1 VVGWGGG
8 GGARKGDADGVMAKG
23 GRDALLVG
31 WCVSVWGGA
40 GWSWWCVGGARDGL
54 GRGGCGGD
62 ARGKGEKGRGVEL
75 VVRECVCAR
84 LVFFMRELFGLCF
97 LCACSLFLFLF

>member
-1 VVGWGGG
+1 MLYWLVGACLCGEVLGGRGGAWVGRGIGWGAVVAVVTRGGRERGGG
-8 GGARKGDADGVMAKG
+8 GG
-23 GRDALLVG
+23 
-31 WCVSVWGGA
+31 
-40 GWSWWCVGGARDGL
+40 
-54 GRGGCGGD
+54 
-62 ARGKGEKGRGVEL
+62 EL

>member
-1 VVGWGGG
+1 MLYWLVGACLCGEVRGGRGGAWVGRGMGWGAVVAVVTRGGRERGGG
-8 GGARKGDADGVMAKG
+8 GGG
-23 GRDALLVG
+23 GI
-31 WCVSVWGGA
+31 
-40 GWSWWCVGGARDGL
+40 
-54 GRGGCGGD
+54 
-62 ARGKGEKGRGVEL
+62 